1 MLEPEGD
8 TMRANFAS
16 LLIIVATAGADAA
29 LAQYPQKPI
38 TLVSAFD
45 AGTLGDQVARGLAE
59 AAKKHLSQPI
69 VVVNRPGASG
79 TLGISEALRAKPDG
93 YTLGLGT
100 IGTLTVQPHRTTL
113 PYGSPD
119 TYVPVAK
126 LVSYSNVLMVRA
138 DAPWKTARELLDY
151 ARAHPDEVRVGVP
164 GLATV
169 AHLNI
174 EQLNVLAKVRLKVV
188 PFNGGQVRAA
198 VLGHIDAAVAGP
210 GPIIPYLNTG
220 EALALG
226 VFAEN
231 RLRLIRGAPTFKE
244 LGFDVTLGSIQA
256 IVAPLGTPA
265 PVVNALEE
273 GIRKAVA
280 EPSFISLAEKTQNTI
295 DYKGPAA
302 FAAELRDSFGKNGDL
317 LRALGL
323 ATK

>member
-1 MLEPEGD
+1 
-8 TMRANFAS
+8 MRAIFAS
-16 LLIIVATAGADAA
+16 LLIIVAIAAAEPA

-38 TLVSAFD
+38 TLLTGYD
-45 AGTLGDQVARGLAE
+45 AGSVGDQVARGLAE
-59 AAKKHLSQPI
+59 AAKRHLSQPI

-79 TLGISEALRAKPDG
+79 TLGISEALGAKADG

-138 DAPWKTARELLDY
+138 GAPWKTAREFLNY
-151 ARAHPDEVRVGVP
+151 ARAHPGEVSVGVP

-169 AHLNI
+169 AHLNL
-174 EQLNVLAKVRLKVV
+174 EQLNLLAKVRLKAVF
-188 PFNGGQVRAA
+188 FNGGQVRAA
-198 VLGHIDAAVAGP
+198 LLGQIDAAIAGP
-210 GPIIPYLNTG
+210 GPIIPHLNTG

-226 VFAEN
+226 VFDEN
-231 RLRLIRGAPTFKE
+231 RLPSVRDVPTFKE

-265 PVVNALEE
+265 PVVNALDEA
-273 GIRKAVA
+273 IRKAVA

-295 DYKGPAA
+295 DYKGSAA
-302 FAAELRDSFGKNGDL
+302 FAAELRDSFKKNGDL

-323 ATK
+323 AKK

>member
-1 MLEPEGD
+1 
-8 TMRANFAS
+8 MRLTFIS
-16 LLIIVATAGADAA
+16 LLVFGAIAVASAA

-38 TLVSAFD
+38 TLVSAYD
-45 AGTLGDQVARGLAE
+45 AGTVGDQVARGLAV

-79 TLGISEALRAKPDG
+79 TLGISEALQAKADG

-100 IGTLTVQPHRTTL
+100 IGTLTVQPHREAL

-119 TYVPVAK
+119 TYAPVAK
-126 LVSYSNVLMVRA
+126 LVSYPNVLMVRA
-138 DAPWKTARELLDY
+138 GVRWKTAREFLDY
-151 ARAHPDEVRVGVP
+151 ARAHPGEVTVGVP
-164 GLATV
+164 GVATV
-169 AHLNI
+169 AHLNL
-174 EQLNVLAKVRLKVV
+174 EQLNLLAKVRLKVV

-198 VLGHIDAAVAGP
+198 LLGQIDAAIAGP
-210 GPIIPYLNTG
+210 GPIIPHLNTG

-226 VFAEN
+226 VFDEK
-231 RLRLIRGAPTFKE
+231 RLRLLRDAPTFKE

-265 PVVNALEE
+265 PVVNALAEA
-273 GIRKAVA
+273 IRKAVA

-302 FAAELRDSFGKNGDL
+302 FAAELRDSFKENGDL

-323 ATK
+323 AKQ